1 MGMTKELKGGTDG
14 IEVAPGTL
22 GAAAACIRAVVGR
35 EQEEQIR
42 QLCEAE
48 KDWWRQRPRV
58 KELSS
63 LGKPM
68 SETRN
73 RIREVLLVREDNW
86 WINPKSGVK
95 EHLALKYMNFSRRRV
110 DPDLPS

>member
-1 MGMTKELKGGTDG
+1 
-14 IEVAPGTL
+14 
-22 GAAAACIRAVVGR
+22 
-35 EQEEQIR
+35 
-42 QLCEAE
+42 
-48 KDWWRQRPRV
+48 
-58 KELSS
+58 
-63 LGKPM
+63 M

-95 EHLALKYMNFSRRRV
+95 EHLALKYMNFSRRGV